1 MSPTLKAILTLGI
14 PQLIDAIER
23 LRDKRMRRKVEQLEN
38 ELAELRELIKYR
50 EFVLKQNEQRRLN
63 SPQR

>member
-1 MSPTLKAILTLGI
+1 MSPTLRAILTLGI

-23 LRDKRMRRKVEQLEN
+23 LRDKRQRRKIEQLEK